1 LSLAC
6 AGASPF
12 PFPDTTTAETNAES
26 VIASV
31 PAMDTTPRRPLS
43 TAADTVASR
52 LVFAPAM
59 QREFL
64 AAARR
69 GRLLVDLGRV
79 DLDVTQPASRMAA
92 YREAVAA
99 RSPVSVGTRLRV
111 RGPWGADDAE
121 VDGFDWWNGRIVAT
135 LKAPARV
142 VGLARAVDPLLA
154 VAHRADST
162 RDPANLAC
170 VQPDTFAMPELGA
183 RLDAVR
189 DSLLAS
195 LRANHQ
201 PTAPFRGE
209 VTNRSSRVL
218 GCFDGGVALLF
229 ASIHAGDYEWAR
241 ERALLVDSAG
251 VVRPLQIVDFRFRVH
266 EALHALDA
274 DEDGHDDLAARAWT
288 AGGGGSVV
296 LRLVGRKRLER
307 VASGFAWER

>member
-1 LSLAC
+1 V
-6 AGASPF
+6 PF
-12 PFPDTTTAETNAES
+12 PFTDTATGDANPEGP
-26 VIASV
+26 IASL
-31 PAMDTTPRRPLS
+31 PAVDTTPRRALS
-43 TAADTVASR
+43 PFADTVASR
-52 LVFAPAM
+52 LVFAPAT
-59 QREFL
+59 QRDFL

-79 DLDVTQPASRMAA
+79 DLDVTRPASRMAA

-135 LKAPARV
+135 LKAPPRV
-142 VGLARAVDPLLA
+142 VGLARAIDPLLG
-154 VAHRADST
+154 VAYRADSA
-162 RDPANLAC
+162 RDPADLAC

-189 DSLLAS
+189 DSVLQS

-201 PTAPFRGE
+201 PTAPQFRGE
-209 VTNRSSRVL
+209 LTSRSSRVL

-241 ERALLVDSAG
+241 ERALLVDSTGA
-251 VVRPLQIVDFRFRVH
+251 VRPLEIIDFRFRVH

-274 DEDGHDDLAARAWT
+274 DENRFDDVATRAWT

-296 LRLVGRKRLER
+296 LRVVGRKRLER